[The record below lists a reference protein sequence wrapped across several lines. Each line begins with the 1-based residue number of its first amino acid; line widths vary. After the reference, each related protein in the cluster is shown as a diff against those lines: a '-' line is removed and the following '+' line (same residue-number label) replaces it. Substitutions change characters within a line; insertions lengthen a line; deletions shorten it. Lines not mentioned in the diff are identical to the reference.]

1 MHRLRRGSV
10 PAGLCRLLA
19 GLAPVGL
26 ALVLGGCATSS
37 AGEAAAIR
45 SQAQAA
51 LAETEDDG
59 LPAQVSPPWAIR
71 RGPDDPN
78 EPYSRN
84 YGSRSYGQGLLAG
97 LAGPPARMTPAEEEA
112 LIARAITE
120 HEMRKP

>member
-1 MHRLRRGSV
+1 M

-19 GLAPVGL
+19 GLVPVGL

-37 AGEAAAIR
+37 AGETATIR
-45 SQAQAA
+45 SQAPAA
-51 LAETEDDG
+51 RAETEDDG
-59 LPAQVSPPWAIR
+59 LPAQVSPSLAIR
-71 RGPDDPN
+71 RSPDDPR
-78 EPYSRN
+78 EPF
-84 YGSRSYGQGLLAG
+84 SRSYGPRAYGPGSLFG